1 MISLILFAF
10 YIVGSFLTRFFIRGK
25 FANIEDGC
33 AHIMGPIPFVGI
45 GVGVGLATTV
55 IIIYATLAIQ

>member
-10 YIVGSFLTRFFIRGK
+10 HIVGSFLTRFFSRGK

-33 AHIMGPIPFVGI
+33 AHNKGPIPFVG
-45 GVGVGLATTV
+45 VGLAITV

>member
-10 YIVGSFLTRFFIRGK
+10 YIVDSFLTWFFSRGK
-25 FANIEDGC
+25 FAITEDGC
-33 AHIMGPIPFVGI
+33 AHIMGPITLV
-45 GVGVGLATTV
+45 VVGLSTTV